1 MKPLRAILDNSPK
14 APTPLIGAID
24 ALGVE
29 VVRGEWRPDA
39 VLLDRIGAC
48 FVSFYDC
55 LKRPVEVWRLKRTL
69 ARRDIPLVVW
79 NRDAPG
85 YMNKAPWR
93 LALLER
99 AKLIDLYASHALADG
114 RCFAHTQLLLQNAAL
129 TADYNLGGLRL
140 ADLDDPAR
148 YRYDVGFFGNL
159 AGERYKEYRA
169 RAEFF
174 AALSPKLEAL
184 GVSHSFID
192 TNSTPL
198 PPAEQRDLVQR
209 TRISIS
215 FGAGC
220 EYGHAVGQGLTERH
234 FGVPACGGFLLSDRR
249 LHAAAAFEAGREWA
263 EFDGLE
269 AALGQ
274 IAHFLAH
281 FSAARAI
288 AARAHARVMREH
300 TYAHRAGE
308 MLAAVDA
315 WRLAHRKAA

>member
-1 MKPLRAILDNSPK
+1 VSPVRAILDNAPK
-14 APTPLIGAID
+14 APTPLISAIE

-29 VVRGEWRPDA
+29 VVRGVWQPDA
-39 VLLDRIGAC
+39 ALLERTGAC

-55 LKRPVEVWRLKRTL
+55 LKRPREVWRLKRAL
-69 ARRDIPLVVW
+69 ARRAIPLVVW

-99 AKLIDLYASHALADG
+99 AKMIDLYTSHALADG
-114 RCFAHTQLLLQNAAL
+114 RRFAHTQLLLPNAAQ

-140 ADLDDPAR
+140 EDLDAPAR

-159 AGERYKEYRA
+159 AGEHYKEYQA
-169 RAEFF
+169 RAAFF
-174 AALSPKLEAL
+174 AALAPRLAAL
-184 GVSHSFID
+184 GIAHSFID
-192 TNSTPL
+192 TRSTPL
-198 PPAEQRDLVQR
+198 SPVEQRDLIQC
-209 TRISIS
+209 TRINIS

-249 LHAAAAFEAGREWA
+249 LHAAVAFEAGREWA
-263 EFDGLE
+263 EFDRLE
-269 AALGQ
+269 AALER
-274 IAHFLAH
+274 IADFLAH
-281 FSAARAI
+281 FGKARAI

-308 MLAAVDA
+308 MLAAIDA
-315 WRLAHRKAA
+315 WRSAHRRAA